1 MVTITGNHSKT
12 ITSQIDNNS
21 KELQMKTYFLIATV
35 LLFSVSS
42 AFAQDKGILKVFSE
56 EPVVVYV
63 DEVQYP
69 AYDAINLAPG
79 THYVKALNKEGA
91 RVYSNIVSVTAGEV
105 TSVLIDASG
114 GAAQPAA
121 GVPQQN
127 AAQGTPKT
135 TGGTGTLNI
144 FSEFTGITVYIDD
157 NKQGDDV
164 KTVNSI
170 PAGNHYLKIM
180 KDGVSIFGELIAIYP
195 GQTTTVLVKN
205 EGQVAERIMES
216 KTQERQEYQ
225 AKKIDVIY
233 ASNSV
238 STTQGAS
245 TLFPGYYGYYGYSS
259 SVTNTSQVSDFKII
273 QGGVKEIGDIGLAE
287 LAENQDI
294 LNAYARINTSVQKQV
309 GIGVSMFLGGLLI
322 GGPILVDMLVDKPF
336 LHPVGT
342 TAPNWEIGVATG
354 AIVVGTIGYAIT
366 MNADKKYPKHYYSV
380 DLAAKDAQAFNSK
393 LKEKLGLPES
403 YGVK

>member
-1 MVTITGNHSKT
+1 
-12 ITSQIDNNS
+12 
-21 KELQMKTYFLIATV
+21 MKTLV
-35 LLFSVSS
+35 SLFALMFISASV
-42 AFAQDKGILKVFSE
+42 AMAQNSGTLKIFSE
-56 EPVVVYV
+56 EPVVIYV

-69 AYDAINLAPG
+69 TYDAISLAPG
-79 THYVKALNKEGA
+79 THYVKALDKEGA
-91 RVYSNIVSVTAGEV
+91 RIYSNIVTITGGEV
-105 TSVLIDASG
+105 TSVLIDSSG

-121 GVPQQN
+121 VTSGQTAGQVTQPS
-127 AAQGTPKT
+127 PK
-135 TGGTGTLNI
+135 GAGTLNI

-180 KDGVSIFGELIAIYP
+180 KDGVSIFGELITINP

-205 EGQVAERIMES
+205 EGQVAEKIMES

-233 ASNSV
+233 ATNSV

-245 TLFPGYYGYYGYSS
+245 TLFPGFYGYYGYSS

-273 QGGVKEIGDIGLAE
+273 QGGVKEIGDIGLAQ
-287 LAENQDI
+287 AVENQDI
-294 LNAYARINTSVQKQV
+294 LNTYARINTSVQRQV

-322 GGPILVDMLVDKPF
+322 GGPILADMLVEKPF
-336 LHPVGT
+336 LHPAGT

-354 AIVVGTIGYAIT
+354 AIVVGAIGYAIT
-366 MNADKKYPKHYYSV
+366 MNADKKYPKHYYAV
-380 DLAAKDAQAFNSK
+380 DQAAKDAQAFNRK
-393 LKEKLGLPES
+393 LKETLGLPES
-403 YGVK
+403 YDVK